1 MKSYFIS
8 LIILLS
14 FNSFVTVQAQEL
26 NFDSPNLDKAQ
37 EKENKNDFSLG
48 SYGGLNFGVLFDE
61 RYLVTGKN
69 APGSLI
75 HVNELNITGNIGDNI
90 SILAEQLLTTSKLSG
105 IDDQVGDDHGFV
117 YAIFSNVPLLP
128 AGTSIKIGRF
138 RFKWGIDAVLDAAA
152 NPIYPITRKNLGF
165 ITDKG
170 IELSGFF
177 GDIDYTLGVADGPDH
192 VEVAVEDAN
201 RNSIGVLDKAIQN
214 NSMPLFFRVSSKFSS
229 SKLGLSYF
237 EGKSWAYTN
246 FMSRMPN
253 VAYRTR
259 HAGGMAESVHAIFS
273 STWSC

>member
-1 MKSYFIS
+1 M
-8 LIILLS
+8 
-14 FNSFVTVQAQEL
+14 
-26 NFDSPNLDKAQ
+26 
-37 EKENKNDFSLG
+37 
-48 SYGGLNFGVLFDE
+48 
-61 RYLVTGKN
+61 
-69 APGSLI
+69 
-75 HVNELNITGNIGDNI
+75 
-90 SILAEQLLTTSKLSG
+90 AEQLLTTSKLSG

-237 EGKSWAYTN
+237 EGKSLRPILIL
-246 FMSRMPN
+246 SVMPN

-259 HAGGMAESVHAIFS
+259 HAGGMADRSMLIFS